1 METHVPPCP
10 AYFLRTVVL
19 YWCWSASVNHREPH
33 TKLHVLW
40 SSIIDWQ
47 STFLYFPSLIF
58 PLVLWTSVRTY
69 FKKKKKKSWPL
80 EHLCHLSHPEEC
92 LFYSCFSWCSPM
104 IISFCSFIAKLSLL
118 CRRVWT
124 ACMFLSYSAQLFCL
138 FFFPEMSQI
147 LSFKCFCWFYF
158 VFSCCTF
165 TFWKFS

>member
-69 FKKKKKKSWPL
+69 FKKKKKKILTLGTSLSSLTSRRVPFLLLFFMMFSYDNFVLFIHCKTFTIML
-80 EHLCHLSHPEEC
+80 ESLNC
-92 LFYSCFSWCSPM
+92 LYVSF
-104 IISFCSFIAKLSLL
+104 IFCSA
-118 CRRVWT
+118 
-124 ACMFLSYSAQLFCL
+124 FLSVF
-138 FFFPEMSQI
+138 
-147 LSFKCFCWFYF
+147 LSRN
-158 VFSCCTF
+158 VADSVI
-165 TFWKFS
+165 